1 MRSGHEGEETPS
13 RPLGCFSGGFRQW
26 GPTYPLPKLACRP
39 PARAAQPRGRPR
51 AGCGPPVPA
60 ALRMLLRACGKGSLC
75 RAAEEEVRAARPE
88 RGEEG
93 GGVTRGHHAHVP
105 KALPS
110 GPVRCDLRFKAE
122 FPHRAPMAT
131 RKPTRT
137 QTGPKVQEMVKTRRA
152 AAPRPAFAAR
162 RTGSSRGRLWRDG
175 ARFARSPPSLARREN
190 SG

>member
-1 MRSGHEGEETPS
+1 M
-13 RPLGCFSGGFRQW
+13 
-26 GPTYPLPKLACRP
+26 
-39 PARAAQPRGRPR
+39 
-51 AGCGPPVPA
+51 PA

-152 AAPRPAFAAR
+152 PLAGRRQVRAQPTQLGAAGKQWLDA
-162 RTGSSRGRLWRDG
+162 TK
-175 ARFARSPPSLARREN
+175 
-190 SG
+190 